1 MDYGDTQRLSDGFW
15 WDADKDGVG
24 HAVTR
29 MADSIVQQQ
38 RAQREDTRFYMDL
51 CSNSNTAGNDTY
63 ALLSNGRRW
72 GWDRKMRQNI
82 CAAGV
87 DTASSLIAQNRT
99 APMYLTSLGDFTLS
113 RKAEQRSRVLHSQF
127 YDLGLYRIMPEVW
140 RDAAETGTGHIF
152 GCVRNGLPRIE
163 RCLPN
168 EVLVEDMD
176 GRYREPRSMYRVH
189 FPARE
194 QLKKLYKK
202 RSTASTAIS
211 ASGGPSAHDFI
222 DFNLRTDSCV
232 DRVRVV
238 EAWHLPS
245 VTGGDDGRHV
255 VCTDKGVLV
264 DEPWTRDRFPFVRV
278 AYMERRIG
286 YYGQG
291 LAERLA
297 GSQIQLNELND
308 TIRDCQRLLSNA
320 MVWMDENDDGA
331 WEDLTNMPGQAYRSR
346 VPPQLLRWEA
356 TPGDLFRE
364 RQVIKEDAF
373 DQEGLS
379 APMISG
385 DGASPG
391 VSSGRAIRAEDDV
404 RSRRH
409 IDPTRRLEF
418 AYLDATQLISDLNDE
433 CAELDPEYVVT
444 GRARFGRQTFLR
456 TSKWKELE
464 LPDGDVRVN
473 MFPMAALPTT
483 VQGKFAAVDEWI
495 QGGFVSRP
503 QALDLM
509 EFPDIDAWQQLENA
523 NIDLVR
529 WQIERLVDLGEDA
542 PPDLPIENQ
551 DLPMAVKLVN
561 QAFLVAY
568 RMQAPPHVQLG
579 FQTYLS
585 YAKQLMDKLAAEES
599 AAAQPPPEAMGPA
612 ALDPNAAA
620 AAQLA
625 GPPAGP
631 IAA

>member
-1 MDYGDTQRLSDGFW
+1 MDYGDSQRADFW
-15 WDADKDGVG
+15 WDANKDVVG
-24 HAVTR
+24 GEVIR
-29 MADSIVQQQ
+29 MADSIVSQQ

-63 ALLSNGRRW
+63 AMLTNGKRW

-99 APMYLTSLGDFTLS
+99 APMYLTSLGDFSLS

-127 YDLGLYRIMPEVW
+127 YDLGVYRVMPEAW
-140 RDAAETGTGHIF
+140 RDGGETGTGHVF
-152 GCVRNGLPRIE
+152 GCVRNGRPYVE

-176 GRYREPRSMYRVH
+176 GRYRAPRSMYRVH
-189 FPARE
+189 FVARE
-194 QLKKLYKK
+194 QLKKLYPK
-202 RSTASTAIS
+202 RKSDIKQ
-211 ASGGPSAHDFI
+211 SGGPSNHDYI
-222 DFNLRTDSCV
+222 DFNLRTDTCV
-232 DRVRVV
+232 DRVRVI

-245 VTGGDDGRHV
+245 AEGADDGRHV
-255 VCTDKGVLV
+255 MCTDNCVLV
-264 DEPWTRDRFPFVRV
+264 DEGWTRERFPFARI

-320 MVWMDENDDGA
+320 MLWQDENDDIA
-331 WEDLTNMPGQAYRSR
+331 WEDMTNMPGQLIKSR

-373 DQEGLS
+373 EQEGLS
-379 APMISG
+379 SNMIAG
-385 DGASPG
+385 EGGSPG
-391 VSSGRAIRAEDDV
+391 VESGRAIRAEDDV

-409 IDPTRRLEF
+409 IDPTRRLEN
-418 AYLDATQLISDLNDE
+418 AYLDVTQLISDLNDE

-456 TSKWKELE
+456 TSKWKDLA
-464 LPDGDVRVN
+464 LPDGDVRVS

-523 NIDLVR
+523 NLDLVR
-529 WQIERLVDLGEDA
+529 WQIERLLDLEEGQPSE
-542 PPDLPIENQ
+542 LPIENQ
-551 DLPMAVKLVN
+551 DLPMAAKLVN

-568 RMQAPPHVQLG
+568 RMQAPAHVQLG
-579 FQTYLS
+579 FQTYLAHVKTQMDNVKTQMDEEA
-585 YAKQLMDKLAAEES
+585 AKMA
-599 AAAQPPPEAMGPA
+599 PNTPMGPA
-612 ALDPNAAA
+612 ALNPNAAA

-625 GPPAGP
+625 AGPAGG

>member
-1 MDYGDTQRLSDGFW
+1 MDYGDTQRRAEFW
-15 WDADKDGVG
+15 WDAPKDAVG
-24 HAVTR
+24 MAVIR
-29 MADSIVQQQ
+29 MADSIVNQQ

-63 ALLSNGRRW
+63 ALLSNGKRW

-127 YDLGLYRIMPEVW
+127 YDLGVYRYMPEAW
-140 RDAAETGTGHIF
+140 RDCGEAGTGHLF
-152 GCVRNGLPRIE
+152 GCVRNGLPHVE

-176 GRYREPRSMYRVH
+176 GRYRSPRSMYRVH
-189 FPARE
+189 FVARE
-194 QLKKLYKK
+194 QLRKLYKDAK
-202 RSTASTAIS
+202 GIDE
-211 ASGGPSAHDFI
+211 SGGPSAHDYI

-232 DRVRVV
+232 DRVRVI

-245 VTGGDDGRHV
+245 VKGGDDGRHI
-255 VCTDKGVLV
+255 VCTDKVVLR
-264 DEPWTRDRFPFVRV
+264 DEPWTRERFPFVRV

-297 GSQIQLNELND
+297 GAQIQLNELND
-308 TIRDCQRLLSNA
+308 TIRDCQRLVSNILI
-320 MVWMDENDDGA
+320 WMDENDDGA
-331 WEDLTNMPGQAYRSR
+331 WEDLTNMPGQIIRSR
-346 VPPQLLRWEA
+346 TPPQLLRWEG

-409 IDPTRRLEF
+409 IDPTRRLEY
-418 AYLDATQLISDLNDE
+418 AYLDVTQLISDLNDE

-529 WQIERLVDLGEDA
+529 WQIERLLDLAEGE
-542 PPDLPIENQ
+542 PGELPIENQ
-551 DLPMAVKLVN
+551 DIPMAVKFIN

-568 RMQAPPHVQLG
+568 RMQAPAHVQLA
-579 FQTYLS
+579 FQTYLA
-585 YAKQLMDKLAAEES
+585 YAKQLTDKLAAEE
-599 AAAQPPPEAMGPA
+599 AAQAAPPPEAMGPA
-612 ALDPNAAA
+612 ALDQNAAA

-625 GPPAGP
+625 APPAGGM
-631 IAA
+631 AA

>member
-1 MDYGDTQRLSDGFW
+1 MDYGDSQRADFW
-15 WDADKDGVG
+15 WDANKGDVG
-24 HAVTR
+24 GEVIR
-29 MADSIVQQQ
+29 MVDSIVSQQ

-63 ALLSNGRRW
+63 AMLTNGKRW

-99 APMYLTSLGDFTLS
+99 APMYLTTLGDFTLS

-127 YDLGLYRIMPEVW
+127 YDLGLYRIMPEAW
-140 RDAAETGTGHIF
+140 RDSAETGTGHIF
-152 GCVRNGLPRIE
+152 GCVRNGRPALE

-176 GRYREPRSMYRVH
+176 GRYRSPRSMYRLH
-189 FPARE
+189 FVARE
-194 QLKKLYKK
+194 QLRKLYPTRKNDLK
-202 RSTASTAIS
+202 S
-211 ASGGPSAHDFI
+211 SGGPSNHDYI

-245 VTGGDDGRHV
+245 AVGADDGRHV
-255 VCTDKGVLV
+255 MCTDNCVLV
-264 DEPWTRDRFPFVRV
+264 DENWDRERFPFARV

-308 TIRDCQRLLSNA
+308 TIRDCQRLASNA
-320 MVWMDENDDGA
+320 MIWWDENDEGA
-331 WEDLTNMPGQAYRSR
+331 WEDLSNMPGQVLRSR
-346 VPPQLLRWEA
+346 TPPQLLRWEA

-364 RQVIKEDAF
+364 RGVIKEDAF
-373 DQEGLS
+373 EQEGLS
-379 APMISG
+379 PNMIAG
-385 DGASPG
+385 EGGSPG
-391 VSSGRAIRAEDDV
+391 VESGRAIRAEDDV

-409 IDPTRRLEF
+409 IDPTRRLEN

-433 CAELDPEYVVT
+433 CAALDPEYVVT

-456 TSKWKELE
+456 TSRWAELA
-464 LPDGDVRVN
+464 LPDGDVRVS

-523 NIDLVR
+523 NLDLVR
-529 WQIERLVDLGEDA
+529 WQIEGLVELEEGEQA
-542 PPDLPIENQ
+542 PLPIENQ
-551 DLPMAVKLVN
+551 DIPMAVKLVN

-585 YAKQLMDKLAAEES
+585 YAKQLMDKLKAAE
-599 AAAQPPPEAMGPA
+599 AAQAAPPPEAMGPA

-625 GPPAGP
+625 GPPAGAV
-631 IAA
+631 AA